1 MMILTERFGKDLM
14 DNKCSAIQEYC
25 ETCRRKVGVPEK
37 NGISD
42 YQLHEEH
49 LKEQDLLLDVIRRQ
63 SKPQFGREVLAN
75 IVGSAAFETIRF
87 GLKGLT
93 KIL

>member
-1 MMILTERFGKDLM
+1 M
-14 DNKCSAIQEYC
+14 DTRRSAIMEYC
-25 ETCRRKVGVPEK
+25 ECCRKQVGMTDKRAVC
-37 NGISD
+37 D
-42 YQLHEEH
+42 YETHEQH
-49 LKEQDLLLDVIRRQ
+49 LRQQDLLLQIIQEQ

-75 IVGSAAFETIRF
+75 IVGDFSYDILKV

>member
-1 MMILTERFGKDLM
+1 M
-14 DNKCSAIQEYC
+14 DKKCSAIQEYC
-25 ETCRRKVGVPEK
+25 EACRRQVGMTDKRV
-37 NGISD
+37 NCD
-42 YQLHEEH
+42 YETHEQH
-49 LKEQDLLLDVIRRQ
+49 LRQQDLLLQIIQEQ

-75 IVGSAAFETIRF
+75 IVGDFSYDILKA

>member
-14 DNKCSAIQEYC
+14 DNRCSAIQEYC
-25 ETCRRKVGVPEK
+25 EACRRKVGITGYE
-37 NGISD
+37 
-42 YQLHEEH
+42 LHEQH
-49 LKEQDLLLDVIRRQ
+49 LKQQDLLLEIIQEQ

-75 IVGSAAFETIRF
+75 ITGDFAYDVLKI

-93 KIL
+93 KLF

>member
-1 MMILTERFGKDLM
+1 M
-14 DNKCSAIQEYC
+14 DKKCSAIQEYC
-25 ETCRRKVGVPEK
+25 ESRRRQVGVPANK
-37 NGISD
+37 GNAD

-49 LKEQDLLLDVIRRQ
+49 LREQDLLLDLIRRQ

-75 IVGSAAFETIRF
+75 IVGSASYDVIRF

-93 KIL
+93 KLL

>member
-1 MMILTERFGKDLM
+1 M
-14 DNKCSAIQEYC
+14 DKKSSAIMEYC
-25 ETCRRKVGVPEK
+25 EACRKQVGIPS
-37 NGISD
+37 NGVTG
-42 YQLHEEH
+42 YELHEQH
-49 LKEQDLLLDVIRRQ
+49 LKQQDLLLQIIREQ

-75 IVGSAAFETIRF
+75 IVGDFSYDILKM

>member
-1 MMILTERFGKDLM
+1 MMTPTERFGRGLM
-14 DNKCSAIQEYC
+14 DKKCSAIQEYC
-25 ETCRRKVGVPEK
+25 EACRRQVGINDNK
-37 NGISD
+37 HNTD
-42 YQLHEEH
+42 YDLHEQH
-49 LKEQDLLLDVIRRQ
+49 LRQQDLLLEIIQEQ

-75 IVGSAAFETIRF
+75 ITGDFAYDVLKI